1 MYSRP
6 SSSHRCAPSA
16 RVTKNG
22 ARSNRRKALTGE
34 FTPPG
39 ITRHARSNS
48 SSEIDMSPVYYSSPW
63 QTSPFSRNGENMS
76 AHDADTVRSVENG
89 QPNRRQQK
97 RREWTVSRSRRSPI
111 DTQYPPVTTA
121 GRRAAAV
128 ATRRV
133 AAVAAAV
140 MAGRRAVVPVL
151 RHQFFCP
158 GQCHKS
164 CFGNNGKC
172 FCPTS
177 HTESR
182 SNAKKQR

>member
-1 MYSRP
+1 MRTP
-6 SSSHRCAPSA
+6 CA
-16 RVTKNG
+16 
-22 ARSNRRKALTGE
+22 ALKTG
-34 FTPPG
+34 
-39 ITRHARSNS
+39 
-48 SSEIDMSPVYYSSPW
+48 SPTGGSKSG
-63 QTSPFSRNGENMS
+63 GEW
-76 AHDADTVRSVENG
+76 
-89 QPNRRQQK
+89 P
-97 RREWTVSRSRRSPI
+97 VSRSRRSPI

-140 MAGRRAVVPVL
+140 MTGRRAVVPVL
-151 RHQFFCP
+151 RRQFFCP